1 MRVRALR
8 VASGRPHVSRRTDLG
23 RSRLQ
28 GFWANSGRQAWLPAC
43 LLGPFACLRFSH
55 LSVSLLAPHSPHA
68 ASAGTGA
75 SRPVPPTSL
84 STTSVP
90 AHTGLHGCTPPLP
103 SQRIPET
110 SPSPC
115 GRQRWRTSASGVQPW
130 GRDSSVSVLHRTWT
144 SDVRDSGALQ
154 AAGGS
159 QGARAASGPPAGE
172 GSQESRCRAGP
183 DQTCGPGRCCTPPP
197 RQEAERVPLG
207 RTAAQAM
214 ASEPVRSRP
223 VGAQPRTT
231 WAAPRP
237 PRGQMAPQCAV
248 TRGWSSSPE
257 SHQDTH
263 QHSLPA
269 LAWPPACLPAAPAP
283 GAPGGRQWGEGSA
296 PGGTPT
302 RAGPHSSW
310 RLAPEA
316 RPNPSLP
323 WRGRGLEG
331 LSRGKGPGGRP
342 PLLVAGQAGVAAAS
356 RSLGDDIGAAWP
368 AEPGQAGRSVAWSL
382 GLVAGGAPAPVP
394 CPPRVAVTPR
404 P

>member
-1 MRVRALR
+1 MSVCCTGHGLPM
-8 VASGRPHVSRRTDLG
+8 SGT
-23 RSRLQ
+23 
-28 GFWANSGRQAWLPAC
+28 
-43 LLGPFACLRFSH
+43 
-55 LSVSLLAPHSPHA
+55 
-68 ASAGTGA
+68 
-75 SRPVPPTSL
+75 PVPCRRP
-84 STTSVP
+84 
-90 AHTGLHGCTPPLP
+90 G
-103 SQRIPET
+103 
-110 SPSPC
+110 
-115 GRQRWRTSASGVQPW
+115 
-130 GRDSSVSVLHRTWT
+130 
-144 SDVRDSGALQ
+144 
-154 AAGGS
+154 
-159 QGARAASGPPAGE
+159 GAR
-172 GSQESRCRAGP
+172 
-183 DQTCGPGRCCTPPP
+183 GPGRRLGPLLVRGAKKAGAGLAQTRPVGLDVAAPPPP